1 MGNSLSTENLSQRF
15 PLQVGQ
21 FPVNN
26 VLRNSIGNLQIS
38 AHPETHEP
46 RTILTI
52 SFDSDEVL
60 DSLKK
65 GLDDIALAKHN
76 GCEVFVQPHAVEV
89 HDKRLICSPSSF
101 LVVLDHFELNLEDVI
116 RSNYL
121 SHFFGYE
128 SQVWAM
134 LFDLVS
140 VIQCSSRNKIRGHF
154 LHPRSICWMDKE
166 KRWGF
171 LHPAFFPEIS
181 NYSEAMAANLHF
193 CSPELFA
200 QIFSGRKKFHV
211 TDQDRSDMF
220 SLGLITLFILCFD
233 SGEIDLTQVYIRGQ
247 CMVDGLYLQRVIN
260 GLEKLNV
267 SDLMMRVLSEM
278 LNEIEHLRMSS
289 TGFFDFLQKH
299 RADLQNP
306 NFRDHDKIFDN
317 YMEMKSSNM
326 MLSMNK
332 DAFGKEVTGP
342 KVTRPSTV
350 LAAERKNSIEP
361 GHKVVVVDKKKDN
374 GFYF

>member
-1 MGNSLSTENLSQRF
+1 MGTSLSTENLSQRF
-15 PLQVGQ
+15 ALQVSQ
-21 FPVNN
+21 FSVNS
-26 VLRNSIGNLQIS
+26 VLRNSIGNLQMATS
-38 AHPETHEP
+38 PETQEP

-52 SFDSDEVL
+52 SFDNDEVL

-65 GLDDIALAKHN
+65 GLDEIAMAKQN
-76 GCEVFVQPHAVEV
+76 GCQTFVQAHAVEV

-101 LVVLDHFELNLEDVI
+101 VVVLDHLQLNLEDVI

-128 SQVWAM
+128 SQVWAL
-134 LFDLVS
+134 LFDLAS

-154 LHPRSICWMDKE
+154 IHPRSICWMEKA

-171 LHPAFFPEIS
+171 LHPVFFPETS

-220 SLGLITLFILCFD
+220 SLGLIALFILCYD
-233 SGEIDLTQVYIRGQ
+233 SREINLAQVYIRGQ
-247 CMVDGLYLQRVIN
+247 CMVDGLYLQRVAN

-267 SDLMMRVLSEM
+267 SDLMIRVLGEM

-289 TGFFDFLQKH
+289 AGFFDFLQKH
-299 RADLQNP
+299 QSDLENA

-317 YMEMKSSNM
+317 FMEMKSSNI

-332 DAFGKEVTGP
+332 DAFDKEITGP

-361 GHKVVVVDKKKDN
+361 GHKVVVDQKKDK
-374 GFYF
+374 GFFF